1 MQESSA
7 LNFFES
13 GEVSGFVHHYLQNSL
28 EYYGLKDGLIDIPSV
43 YKEKLSLLE
52 NKAVF
57 YNYDYFNGDVLN
69 TFSDKKYLNP
79 GEINKEK
86 NHIFDLN
93 VEGWSSKQTPV
104 AKDLH
109 KSLKGRIQLNKIF
122 YITGNLAEKLVYE
135 HWVKTIDD
143 EEKINIVEICAWDSF
158 GYDTYVRKHRHR
170 VNQPDYY
177 IERKNDIDKTYIDN
191 KFYINLNRRSRKWRS
206 YFVYK
211 LFEHKIQD
219 FGIISHSRTDDDVD
233 TIDGF
238 NYAEAASFNNFLV
251 NNLPLIADT
260 KDFETNWANYLNNEI
275 HSNALFSVVGETLQ
289 ENYDNTSLFYS
300 EKSFRPMILGQP
312 MLIWGQ
318 RYCNKKLSTKLGYKL
333 YNNWFDYSFDSIK
346 DEKERANALV
356 LEIKRVCEK
365 LKLMSRSEQI
375 NWAYK
380 DEETLLYNR
389 NRLRY
394 NEFSINN
401 FFEFIE
407 QMAINEKIQ

>member
-79 GEINKEK
+79 GEINKKK

-211 LFEHKIQD
+211 LFEHKTQD
-219 FGIISHSRTDDDVD
+219 FGIISHSRPDDVD
-233 TIDGF
+233 TIDGL
-238 NYAEAASFNNFLV
+238 NDDEAASFNNFLV

-318 RYCNKKLSTKLGYKL
+318 RHCNKKLSTKLGYKL

-407 QMAINEKIQ
+407 KMAINEKIQ